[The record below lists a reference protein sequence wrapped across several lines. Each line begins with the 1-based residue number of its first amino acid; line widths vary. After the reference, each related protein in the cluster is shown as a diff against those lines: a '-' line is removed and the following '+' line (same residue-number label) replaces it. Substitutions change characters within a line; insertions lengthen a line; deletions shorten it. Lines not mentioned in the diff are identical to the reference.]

1 MLSSSLNILSQEFQ
15 KRRNCGVAQANV
27 TGGCVEVAPV
37 LEIKFTNKVGSEALS
52 PSLILGRVGFGLVGE
67 GIQPPCIRMGVDVGM
82 FTSKRIR
89 EIEE

>member
-1 MLSSSLNILSQEFQ
+1 M
-15 KRRNCGVAQANV
+15 

-89 EIEE
+89 EMQFTEIEE